1 MISKAPVRF
10 RAMKNA
16 IDEPNQSE
24 EATHKL
30 EYQGLR
36 SRSGEGRQAFSG
48 TEEGQSQDLNRS
60 GVGRP

>member
-1 MISKAPVRF
+1 
-10 RAMKNA
+10 MKNA
-16 IDEPNQSE
+16 IDEPNQAE

-36 SRSGEGRQAFSG
+36 NRSGEGRQAFSG